1 MAHPKMNLSAKRAAT
16 AKASKKRPALVAR
29 RQEPSRRQPV
39 PRSDDRAE
47 LCSALS
53 HDLRNPLTVIVWSA
67 QILGRKM
74 PPEDASR
81 HHLDAIS
88 RAAEELNNMLHDLS
102 DAARIADGRM
112 STALV
117 LEAVDVAA
125 LIDQAVAPTRALVK
139 SKDLAL
145 SVEVSPE
152 LGAISWDKERVTRL
166 LAGLVA
172 NAARRTPKSGRILV
186 QASPAGLG
194 ERAATRIVIE
204 DGAPDIP
211 DRERATLFDLPA
223 APQAGAQRKPRALS
237 PAIGLYVAKG
247 IIEAHGGKMGLERV
261 AQGEG
266 TRFVV
271 VLPA

>member
-1 MAHPKMNLSAKRAAT
+1 MAHPKMTLSAKRAAA

-29 RQEPSRRQPV
+29 RPDPSRRQPA
-39 PRSDDRAE
+39 PRGDDRAE

-81 HHLDAIS
+81 HHLDAIA
-88 RAAEELNNMLHDLS
+88 RAADELHNMLHDLS
-102 DAARIADGRM
+102 DAARIADGRLAA
-112 STALV
+112 ALV
-117 LEAVDVAA
+117 PEPIDVAA
-125 LIDQAVAPTRALVK
+125 LIDQAVAPTRGLVK

-145 SVEVSPE
+145 TVDVSHD
-152 LGAISWDKERVTRL
+152 LGAMSWDKDKVTRL
-166 LAGLVA
+166 LAGLIA
-172 NAARRTPKSGRILV
+172 NAARRTPKAGKILV
-186 QASPAGLG
+186 QASPTSLG
-194 ERAATRIVIE
+194 DRAATRIVIE

-211 DRERATLFDLPA
+211 EHERAMLFELPSS
-223 APQAGAQRKPRALS
+223 PLAGAQRKPRPLS

-247 IIEAHGGKMGLERV
+247 VVEAHGGKMKLEG
-261 AQGEG
+261 AAHGEG
-266 TRFVV
+266 SRFVI